1 MIDLAEKYAPGLL
14 DLAQQLKTF
23 EDVLHSF
30 SAGPQKFEADRSLDE
45 YLTIQV
51 PDIYF
56 PTNGIHVT
64 ISRATCCVVE
74 ECGESYEV
82 TFQGVLDYLAQ
93 LPRPLHHFAR

>member
-14 DLAQQLKTF
+14 DLAQQLKPF

-30 SAGPQKFEADRSLDE
+30 SAGPQECDADRSLDE
-45 YLTIQV
+45 HLTIQV

-56 PTNGIHVT
+56 PNHGIYVT

-74 ECGESYEV
+74 ECGERYEV
-82 TFQGVLDYLAQ
+82 TFQGLLDYLAQ
-93 LPRPLHHFAR
+93 LPRPLQHFAR